1 MSKLM
6 VFTGNANPELA
17 RRVVRRLG
25 LPIGNAT
32 VGKFS
37 DGEITVEINE
47 NVRGKDVFIIQSTCA
62 PSNDNLM
69 ELIVITL
76 WRLKVITLEIL
87 LV

>member
-47 NVRGKDVFIIQSTCA
+47 NVRG
-62 PSNDNLM
+62 
-69 ELIVITL
+69 
-76 WRLKVITLEIL
+76 
-87 LV
+87 

>member
-69 ELIVITL
+69 ELIVMADAL
-76 WRLKVITLEIL
+76 
-87 LV
+87 